1 MGVPQGS
8 VLGPLLFL
16 LYVNEFASAF
26 KDSTCIMYA
35 DDTTLICC
43 KETVCEA
50 ALQLQK
56 SLDIAHKWLNDNH
69 LIINT
74 TKSSVMLVGSKIVE
88 HDNISINLD
97 RILLPQVTEQ
107 KILGVL
113 IDSKLNWKPHI
124 ETLERSLSSKLGL
137 LHRVSYFLPVSKLQL
152 IYNAIIQSRFVG

>member
-1 MGVPQGS
+1 MPCKSKTNSQPCV
-8 VLGPLLFL
+8 F
-16 LYVNEFASAF
+16 
-26 KDSTCIMYA
+26 
-35 DDTTLICC
+35 TLV
-43 KETVCEA
+43 TGGGFN
-50 ALQLQK
+50 
-56 SLDIAHKWLNDNH
+56 DIAHKWLNDNR

-74 TKSSVMLVGSKIVE
+74 TKSSVMLVGSKTVE

-107 KILGVL
+107 KIFGVL

-152 IYNAIIQSRFVG
+152 IYNAIIQSRFDYGITLWGSCCKTYLCTLQRMQNRCARFV